1 MLNHWLGFAICL
13 VVVLLAGSRLPYYG
27 DLLAEKTG
35 ISRAFIGLF
44 LMSVVTSL
52 PEVMVGFSAAALVQS
67 ADLAVGDI
75 LGSCAFNLCLIPLME
90 LISKSSKPLLTR
102 VSNTHILA
110 ASLSIVLLA
119 LTGAGIYISGSIMI
133 LPFIGLNSMLFALIY
148 FVSLRMIYRQQ
159 SAHHTPAS
167 PSRQNTSTLS
177 VSQLLLRYAFFALIT
192 VAAALALPHFA
203 ETIAI
208 ETGLSSSFVGTI
220 FLAVTTSLPEVIVS
234 VAAVRMNSVDLAVGN
249 ILGSNIFNIFILFL
263 DDIFYTKGSL
273 LADASEAHLISVFT
287 TIIMSAVIII
297 GITFRSQTK
306 HYLLTWE
313 SILIVILYLL
323 NMFLL
328 LHH

>member
-1 MLNHWLGFAICL
+1 MINHWLGFSVCL
-13 VVVLLAGSRLPYYG
+13 VIVLLAGSRLPFYG

-52 PEVMVGFSAAALVQS
+52 PEVMVGFSAAAMVQS

-90 LISKSSKPLLTR
+90 MISKSSKPLLTR

-119 LTGAGIYISGSIMI
+119 LTGAGIFISGSIMI
-133 LPFIGLNSMLFALIY
+133 LPFIGINSVLFALIY
-148 FVSLRMIYRQQ
+148 FISLRMIYRQQ
-159 SAHHTPAS
+159 SAHHAPVS
-167 PSRQNTSTLS
+167 SQQKTSILS
-177 VSQLLLRYAFFALIT
+177 VNQILLRYAFFGLLT
-192 VAAALALPHFA
+192 VSAALALPRFA
-203 ETIAI
+203 ETIAS
-208 ETGLSSSFVGTI
+208 ETGLSSTFVGTI
-220 FLAVTTSLPEVIVS
+220 FLAVSTSLPEVIVS
-234 VAAVRMNSVDLAVGN
+234 IAAVRMNSVDLAVGN

-273 LADASEAHLISVFT
+273 LADVSDAHLISVFT

-313 SILIVILYLL
+313 SVLIIILYLL

>member
-1 MLNHWLGFAICL
+1 MINHWLGFFICL

-35 ISRAFIGLF
+35 ISRAFIGLI
-44 LMSVVTSL
+44 LMPFVTTL
-52 PEVMVGFSAAALVQS
+52 PELVTGVSAAALVQS
-67 ADLAVGDI
+67 SDLALGNI

-110 ASLSIVLLA
+110 ASLSVVLLA
-119 LTGAGIYISGSIMI
+119 LTGAGIFISGHVVIV
-133 LPFIGLNSMLFALIY
+133 PFIGLNSVLFALIY
-148 FVSLRMIYRQQ
+148 FISLRMIYRQQ
-159 SAHHTPAS
+159 SANSAPAHKTTK
-167 PSRQNTSTLS
+167 TSTLT
-177 VSQLLLRYAFFALIT
+177 VNQILLRYSLFAVIT
-192 VAAALALPHFA
+192 IIAALALPHFA
-203 ETIAI
+203 DTIAE
-208 ETGLSSSFVGTI
+208 ETGLTTTFVGTVM
-220 FLAVTTSLPEVIVS
+220 LAISTSLPEIIVAI
-234 VAAVRMNSVDLAVGN
+234 AAVRINAVDLAVGN

-273 LADASEAHLISVFT
+273 LADASDAHLISVFS

-313 SILIVILYLL
+313 SILIIILYLL